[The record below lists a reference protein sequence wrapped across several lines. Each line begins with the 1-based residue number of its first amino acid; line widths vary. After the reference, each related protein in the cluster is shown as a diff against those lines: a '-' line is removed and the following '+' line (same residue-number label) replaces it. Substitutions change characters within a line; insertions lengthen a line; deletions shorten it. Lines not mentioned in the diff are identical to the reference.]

1 MRADENTY
9 KQATRRI
16 AMLTILLLCAMAII
30 AEDVTFMNNRRQWEK
45 LPTIELMQKGN
56 DYMNLKNLPDS
67 GLLCHTIVANRYNE
81 NLQGEELKC
90 TIWAHCHIGA
100 TYVDFFPNYTEAYK
114 YLLRAK
120 ELAEK
125 HHYDA
130 LLPYEL
136 MTMGNM
142 YWVRDCLNHDEQ
154 FYKEAL
160 EYHKAAFWKAIDT
173 NLLNILPV
181 TLINLD
187 YIASVRNQMPL
198 IAKEREKYKH
208 LNLPD
213 TLHLFY
219 TAQTMNQGVELML
232 QGHPEQAVEVFR
244 QATQGDIADAAGI
257 NKVNMRLMYYT
268 YIYLAQRMMG
278 SPEALSTL
286 MLMKDWT
293 QKDNPKY
300 MPFPY
305 RLLAEYYREQ
315 GNQVMAEKY
324 DLLWYKSA
332 DSIAHASQINNI
344 NTVRFLHEIDKM
356 NLEVKELTCKEQTK
370 ERILWIVGAFSLIA
384 IALLVLLY
392 ISRRRIQE
400 GYKRLYL
407 QNVELLAADEARRQ
421 AEAAQ
426 PVATVD
432 EAPKYSHNQMD
443 DDVMDELWPQI
454 KRVLETCEDIFHDP
468 FGIDQ
473 LAELLGTKKNYVSQ
487 TINTKTGEPFT
498 TLLNEYRIREA
509 CRRMNDQEHYG
520 NYSVEGIAQSV
531 GYNSRSHFAKLFK
544 AATGI
549 PPSAYMR
556 LCKAGTPP
564 VPPAV
569 SGPHPETLF
578 LK

>member
-1 MRADENTY
+1 MTAENRHT
-9 KQATRRI
+9 QVMSRI
-16 AMLTILLLCAMAII
+16 VVVAILLLGALAAM

-56 DYMNLKNLPDS
+56 DYMNFKNLPDS
-67 GLLCHTIVANRYNE
+67 AMLSYTIVANRYNE
-81 NLQGEELKC
+81 DLDRGELEC
-90 TIWAHCHIGA
+90 TIRAHCHIGA

-130 LLPYEL
+130 LLPKVL
-136 MTMGNM
+136 MTMGTM

-160 EYHKAAFWKAIDT
+160 QYHKAAFWKAVST
-173 NLLNILPV
+173 NQLNIIPV

-213 TLHLFY
+213 TLHLFH

-232 QGHPEQAVEVFR
+232 QGHPEQAIEVFR
-244 QATQGDIADAAGI
+244 QATQGDIADATGI

-278 SPEALSTL
+278 SPEALNTL
-286 MLMKDWT
+286 MLMKDQT

-356 NLEVKELTCKEQTK
+356 NAEVKELTYKEQTK

-400 GYKRLYL
+400 GYLRLYR

-426 PVATVD
+426 PVATAV
-432 EAPKYSHNQMD
+432 EAPKYSHNLMD
-443 DDVMDELWPQI
+443 DDVRDELWLQI
-454 KRVLETCEDIFHDP
+454 KRVMETSEDIYHDAV
-468 FGIDQ
+468 GIDQ
-473 LAELLGTKKNYVSQ
+473 LAELLGAKKNYVSQ
-487 TINTKTGEPFT
+487 TINTKTGEPFP
-498 TLLNEYRIREA
+498 TLLTEYRIREA

-531 GYNSRSHFAKLFK
+531 GYGSRSHFAKLFK
-544 AATGI
+544 AATGV
-549 PPSAYMR
+549 PPSAYMKM
-556 LCKAGTPP
+556 CKAGTPNMITH
-564 VPPAV
+564 
-569 SGPHPETLF
+569 S
-578 LK
+578 